1 MSDSCNFFIGNLER
15 NQHITLAHINPEN
28 YVMLESQKEINTL
41 CSMWFIGLEF
51 AKTENLSVDLTRDI
65 QMFTEHVDNYAV
77 NIQMWRE
84 GMRLDAR
91 HVKRKQLSQYLAPS
105 LIKRE
110 RKSSLTKNGTSES
123 RKRVSSEAAQ
133 EQDSPHKK
141 TRLSEECVTQV
152 RILFTF

>member
-1 MSDSCNFFIGNLER
+1 
-15 NQHITLAHINPEN
+15 
-28 YVMLESQKEINTL
+28 MLESQKEENTL

-51 AKTENLSVDLTRDI
+51 AKTENLSIDLTRDI

-91 HVKRKQLSQYLAPS
+91 HVKRKQLSQYLAAS
-105 LIKRE
+105 FIKRE
-110 RKSSLTKNGTSES
+110 RKSSVTKNGNNES
-123 RKRVSSEAAQ
+123 RKRVSTEAAA
-133 EQDSPHKK
+133 ESESPHKK

-152 RILFTF
+152 CECPFFIIYIVYLYQNAFESNSLIR

>member
-1 MSDSCNFFIGNLER
+1 
-15 NQHITLAHINPEN
+15 
-28 YVMLESQKEINTL
+28 MLESQKEQNTH

-65 QMFTEHVDNYAV
+65 QLFTEQVDNYAV

-105 LIKRE
+105 LIKRD
-110 RKSSLTKNGTSES
+110 RKSSITKNGNNES
-123 RKRVSSEAAQ
+123 KKRVSTEPPI
-133 EQDSPHKK
+133 EPDSPVKK
-141 TRLSEECVTQV
+141 TRLSEECVSQV
-152 RILFTF
+152 ILNIHIMYFIKIYKKGSRLHSHKKDSKVN